1 MNFFVNVILFYDEK
15 KLFLVKVITLASGP
29 LYKAAT
35 GCVLSKKVF
44 FKNFTKLTG
53 IHFCWIIFINKV
65 ADLRSATLLKKRFQT
80 RCFFK
85 NSFFHRTVSVAASV
99 LCFCSSHF
107 SLFLS
112 IYFWFLFFL
121 IFSPYFKK
129 EYSCH
134 IHFL

>member
-1 MNFFVNVILFYDEK
+1 MNFFDNVILFYDEK
-15 KLFLVKVITLASGP
+15 KLFLAKVITLASGL

-53 IHFCWIIFINKV
+53 IHFCWI
-65 ADLRSATLLKKRFQT
+65 RSATLLKKRFQT
-80 RCFFK
+80 RCFFE

-99 LCFCSSHF
+99 LCFCSSHL

-121 IFSPYFKK
+121 IFSHYFKK